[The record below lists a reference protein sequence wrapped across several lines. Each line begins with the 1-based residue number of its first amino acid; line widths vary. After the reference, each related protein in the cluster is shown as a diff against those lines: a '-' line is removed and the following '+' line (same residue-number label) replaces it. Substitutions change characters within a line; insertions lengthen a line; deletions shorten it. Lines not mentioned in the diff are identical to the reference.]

1 MHRYRY
7 IKIGSYALKWLAVFG
22 PVVKIAAI
30 DPTPNP
36 GARQGKRLTESRARY
51 CTRFAQSWRRPPR
64 LMSNQLKQYH
74 PELIIA
80 FHRNPVSAW
89 SIDLTAHGILPM
101 HLIGRGWL
109 PL

>member
-1 MHRYRY
+1 
-7 IKIGSYALKWLAVFG
+7 
-22 PVVKIAAI
+22 
-30 DPTPNP
+30 
-36 GARQGKRLTESRARY
+36 
-51 CTRFAQSWRRPPR
+51 
-64 LMSNQLKQYH
+64 MSNQLKQYH

-80 FHRNPVSAW
+80 FHLNPVSAW